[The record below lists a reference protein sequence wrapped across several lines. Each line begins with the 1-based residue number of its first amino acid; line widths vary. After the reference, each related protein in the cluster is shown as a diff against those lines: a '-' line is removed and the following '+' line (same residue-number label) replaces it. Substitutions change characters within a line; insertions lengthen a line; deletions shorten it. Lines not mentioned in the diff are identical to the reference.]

1 MTNKLGKSTVT
12 GKCSRMELIVQKKIE
27 QKINVTMEVDNTMEV
42 NDTMDVND
50 PMEVDNPT
58 EVVDERGLFI
68 NKRKAEDELIREEI
82 P

>member
-12 GKCSRMELIVQKKIE
+12 GKCPRMELIVQKKIE

-50 PMEVDNPT
+50 PMEV
-58 EVVDERGLFI
+58 VDEQVLFI